1 MQLEG
6 TIHQD
11 RTVLPAE
18 RPHLPGKVRW
28 FVIEFESRL
37 DYVSVVAL
45 ECGKDLKLLELVSRL
60 YSFVLSVVLD

>member
-45 ECGKDLKLLELVSRL
+45 ECGKDLKLLELE
-60 YSFVLSVVLD
+60 